1 VGGGTRHAYRAPNVP
16 DPGTPRTWICGA
28 VVLERNGLR
37 SELPSGQIRTLFA
50 YLAADRHQAH
60 AREQL
65 IDVLWPDDPPAGAD
79 GNLSVLLSRIRK
91 HVGDDV
97 IDGRSELRFALPFD
111 AWVDI
116 EAAREALDRATGFL
130 AAGDP
135 RSALPASHVAA
146 MVTGRPFL
154 PGAHGPWVDTTRTR
168 LEEMFARAHEC
179 SAEAGIGIGG
189 GELPTAERSAHA
201 LMDHAPYRES
211 GYRFAMQCLA
221 ARGNYAEALTVYERC
236 RQVLHDDLGVDPGP
250 EIQALYLEVLR
261 AAG

>member
-1 VGGGTRHAYRAPNVP
+1 
-16 DPGTPRTWICGA
+16 
-28 VVLERNGLR
+28 VLERNGRR
-37 SELPSGQIRTLFA
+37 SELPAGQTRTLFA

-65 IDVLWPDDPPAGAD
+65 IDLLWPNDPPAGAD

-91 HVGDDV
+91 QVGDDV
-97 IDGRSELRFALPFD
+97 IEGRSELRFALPFD
-111 AWVDI
+111 AWIDV
-116 EAAREALDRATGFL
+116 EVARESLDRATGCL

-146 MVTGRPFL
+146 VITGRTFL
-154 PGAHGPWVDTTRTR
+154 PGAHGPWVDTMRTR

-179 SAEAGIGIGG
+179 SAEAGIQIGA

-201 LMDHAPYRES
+201 LMDRAPYRES

-221 ARGNYAEALTVYERC
+221 ERGNYAEALTVYEHC
-236 RQVLHDDLGVDPGP
+236 RQLLHDDLGVDPGP
-250 EIQALYLEVLR
+250 ELQSLHLEVLR